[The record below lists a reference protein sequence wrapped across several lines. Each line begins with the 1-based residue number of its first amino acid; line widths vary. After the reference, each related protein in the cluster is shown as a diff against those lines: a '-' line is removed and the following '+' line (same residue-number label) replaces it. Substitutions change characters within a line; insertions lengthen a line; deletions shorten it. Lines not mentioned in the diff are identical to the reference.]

1 MIYGEIRTLPFLPRL
16 WCLPLPSG
24 LVLFIVVDSFR
35 GILCPKRCTHDVG
48 GSHFHGKCKWFSRR
62 DVERK
67 NVWSLSGEGLVGNVT
82 VRCCF
87 VFVFIKQNS
96 PLLVGFFLV
105 VSVSFLTKDITTH
118 IPLPYI
124 HFARRKDEMR
134 KRIPIN
140 PVSHKGS
147 IEAKLH
153 LLQLKGLTLS
163 FPRSRLVSLSL
174 ALRTPRGV

>member
-1 MIYGEIRTLPFLPRL
+1 M
-16 WCLPLPSG
+16 
-24 LVLFIVVDSFR
+24 
-35 GILCPKRCTHDVG
+35 
-48 GSHFHGKCKWFSRR
+48 
-62 DVERK
+62 
-67 NVWSLSGEGLVGNVT
+67 GNVT

-87 VFVFIKQNS
+87 VFVFIKQTS

-134 KRIPIN
+134 KRIPTGSIN

-163 FPRSRLVSLSL
+163 FPRSRLASVSL